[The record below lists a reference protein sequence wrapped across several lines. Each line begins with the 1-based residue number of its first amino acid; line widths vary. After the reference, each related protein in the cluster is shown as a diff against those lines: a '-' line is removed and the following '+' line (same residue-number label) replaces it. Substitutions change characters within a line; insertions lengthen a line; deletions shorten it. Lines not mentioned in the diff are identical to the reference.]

1 MSDVE
6 GRAGLV
12 IQVIGAFRLLAHDG
26 QDLTPLGRKARA
38 LLAILALTPTRRRS
52 RPALQDKLWSDRGP
66 EQGAASLRQTLTE
79 IRKAL
84 GEHYRDCLV
93 SDLHGI
99 GLAAGRVTVDI
110 DDADLSEFARMAEPP
125 QLLEDLD
132 VADEEF
138 EDWLRN
144 QRAAFEGRITA
155 SRAALDTVSRVP
167 ALEPEP
173 EPEPLCAP
181 APMPRQTPAPIL
193 RPWVRLLPPLTV
205 SSEIGLF
212 LSRLVGNHI
221 AQGLADQWGIDVRD
235 DERAAHG
242 VQVRVDVLPVSR
254 DLVVTVVLLSAEG
267 TLQLWSGSETISQE
281 NGFVYEA
288 PRLLALVNRAIDV
301 AGQCLNQ
308 IDRSPDSSRGF
319 MRAFEAV
326 QRMFKIDLPEVDRAD
341 ALLGEAYE
349 LDAKPV
355 YLAWRAYS
363 RIFYVGE
370 HIHADR
376 RRPIEEA
383 EEYARRAIEADPHNA
398 TVLALTSYVYSFI
411 FHNFPLAHELAEL
424 SVRSNPAHP
433 LGHAFLGRAKSYLG
447 EYDAGYAATRRGLDL
462 SGQAPYRYMLHF
474 LHGMAALLSGRFDE
488 AARAGEIACAIA
500 PAFRPPQRYLVPLYL
515 HAGKRDQARE
525 TFQRMRR
532 LESTFSLEVMRE
544 PSYPSAGIRTSGLLT
559 FSDRD
564 L

>member
-6 GRAGLV
+6 GRPGLA

-38 LLAILALTPTRRRS
+38 LLAILALTPKRRRS

-66 EQGAASLRQTLTE
+66 EQGAASLRTTLTE

-110 DDADLSEFARMAEPP
+110 DDADLSELARMVEPP
-125 QLLEDLD
+125 QLLEDVD

-138 EDWLRN
+138 EDWLRS

-155 SRAALDTVSRVP
+155 ARAALDTVPR
-167 ALEPEP
+167 EPEP
-173 EPEPLCAP
+173 KLVCAP
-181 APMPRQTPAPIL
+181 APMPRQTAAPIL

-212 LSRLVGNHI
+212 ISRLVGNHI

-235 DERAAHG
+235 DGRAGHG
-242 VQVRVDVLPVSR
+242 VQVRVDALPVSR
-254 DLVVTVVLLSAEG
+254 DFAVTIVLLSAEG

-288 PRLLALVNRAIDV
+288 SRLLALVNRAIDV
-301 AGQCLNQ
+301 AGQCLSR
-308 IDRSPDSSRGF
+308 IDSSSDSSSGF

-376 RRPIEEA
+376 RRLIEEA

-398 TVLALTSYVYSFI
+398 TVLALASYVYSFI

-433 LGHAFLGRAKSYLG
+433 LGHASLGRAKSYLG
-447 EYDAGYAATRRGLDL
+447 EYDAGYAATKRGLDL

-488 AARAGEIACAIA
+488 AARAGEIVCATA
-500 PAFRPPQRYLVPLYL
+500 PTFRPPQRYLVPLYL

-525 TFQRMRR
+525 TFERMRR
-532 LESTFSLEVMRE
+532 LEPTFSLEVMRE

-559 FSDRD
+559 FSNRD

>member
-6 GRAGLV
+6 SRPGLV
-12 IQVIGAFRLLAHDG
+12 IRVIGAFRLLAHDG

-99 GLAAGRVTVDI
+99 GLAARRVTVDI
-110 DDADLSEFARMAEPP
+110 DDADLSAFARMVEPP

-138 EDWLRN
+138 EDWLRT
-144 QRAAFEGRITA
+144 QRAAFERRIET
-155 SRAALDTVSRVP
+155 SRAAFDTSPPPPGLKQGPKSRGEPIVVP
-167 ALEPEP
+167 H
-173 EPEPLCAP
+173 
-181 APMPRQTPAPIL
+181 QTAGPTI
-193 RPWVRLLPPLTV
+193 RPWVRLLPPPTV

-212 LSRLVGNHI
+212 LSGLVGNHI
-221 AQGLADQWGIDVRD
+221 AQGLADQWGIDIRD
-235 DERAAHG
+235 DGKGPQG
-242 VQVRVDVLPVSR
+242 VQLRVDALPVSR
-254 DLVVTVVLLSAEG
+254 EVAVNIVLLSADG
-267 TLQLWSGSETISQE
+267 ALQLWSGSETISQKYDLL
-281 NGFVYEA
+281 FEA

-301 AGQCLNQ
+301 AGQCLSR
-308 IDRSPDSSRGF
+308 IDTSPDGSRAF

-326 QRMFKIDLPEVDRAD
+326 RRMFKIDLPEVDRAD

-349 LDAKPV
+349 LDSKPV

-376 RRPIEEA
+376 RRLIEEA
-383 EEYARRAIEADPHNA
+383 EEYARRAIEGDPHNA

-424 SVRSNPAHP
+424 SVRGNPAHP

-447 EYDAGYAATRRGLDL
+447 EYDAGYAATKRGLDL

-488 AARAGEIACAIA
+488 AARAGEIVCATA
-500 PAFRPPQRYLVPLYL
+500 PTFRPPQRYLVPLYL

-525 TFQRMRR
+525 TFERMRR
-532 LESTFSLEVMRE
+532 LEPTFSLEVMRE
-544 PSYPSAGIRTSGLLT
+544 PSYPSAGIRTSGLLA

>member
-6 GRAGLV
+6 SRPGLV
-12 IQVIGAFRLLAHDG
+12 IRVIGAFRLLAHDG

-99 GLAAGRVTVDI
+99 GLAARRVTVDI
-110 DDADLSEFARMAEPP
+110 DDADLSAFARMVEPP

-138 EDWLRN
+138 EDWLRT
-144 QRAAFEGRITA
+144 QRAAFERRIET
-155 SRAALDTVSRVP
+155 SRAAFDTSPPPPGLKQGPKSRGEPIVVP
-167 ALEPEP
+167 H
-173 EPEPLCAP
+173 
-181 APMPRQTPAPIL
+181 QTAGPTI
-193 RPWVRLLPPLTV
+193 RPWVRLLPPPTV

-212 LSRLVGNHI
+212 LSGLVGNHI
-221 AQGLADQWGIDVRD
+221 AQGLADQWGIDIRD
-235 DERAAHG
+235 DGKGPQG
-242 VQVRVDVLPVSR
+242 VQLRVDALPVSR
-254 DLVVTVVLLSAEG
+254 EVAVNIVLLSADG
-267 TLQLWSGSETISQE
+267 ALQLWSGSETISQKYDLL
-281 NGFVYEA
+281 FEA

-301 AGQCLNQ
+301 AGQCLSR
-308 IDRSPDSSRGF
+308 IDTSPDGSRAF

-326 QRMFKIDLPEVDRAD
+326 RRMFKIDLPEVDRAD

-349 LDAKPV
+349 LDSKPV

-376 RRPIEEA
+376 RRLIEEA
-383 EEYARRAIEADPHNA
+383 EEYARRAIEGDPHNA

-424 SVRSNPAHP
+424 SVRGNPAHP

-447 EYDAGYAATRRGLDL
+447 EYDAGYAATKRGLDL

-488 AARAGEIACAIA
+488 AARAGEIACATA
-500 PAFRPPQRYLVPLYL
+500 PTFRPPQRYLVPLYL

-525 TFQRMRR
+525 TFERMRR
-532 LESTFSLEVMRE
+532 LEPTFSLEVMRE

>member
-6 GRAGLV
+6 GRPGLV

-66 EQGAASLRQTLTE
+66 EQGAASLRVTLTE

-110 DDADLSEFARMAEPP
+110 DDADLSELARMVEPP
-125 QLLEDLD
+125 QLLEDID

-138 EDWLRN
+138 EDWLRT
-144 QRAAFEGRITA
+144 QRAAFERRIEA

-167 ALEPEP
+167 ASEPN
-173 EPEPLCAP
+173 PLCAP
-181 APMPRQTPAPIL
+181 APKPRQTGAPIL

-235 DERAAHG
+235 DGRAAHG
-242 VQVRVDVLPVSR
+242 VQVRVDALPVSR
-254 DLVVTVVLLSAEG
+254 DVVVTIVLLSAEG

-288 PRLLALVNRAIDV
+288 HRLLALINRAIDV
-301 AGQCLNQ
+301 AGQCLSR
-308 IDRSPDSSRGF
+308 IDSSFDSSRGF

-355 YLAWRAYS
+355 YFAWRAYS

-376 RRPIEEA
+376 RRLIEEA

-398 TVLALTSYVYSFI
+398 TVLALASYVYSFI

-424 SVRSNPAHP
+424 SVRCNPAHP
-433 LGHAFLGRAKSYLG
+433 LGHASLGRAKSYLG
-447 EYDAGYAATRRGLDL
+447 EYDAGYAATRRGLDF

-488 AARAGEIACAIA
+488 AARSGEIACAMA
-500 PAFRPPQRYLVPLYL
+500 PTFRPPQRYLVPLYL

-525 TFQRMRR
+525 TMER
-532 LESTFSLEVMRE
+532 LRQIEPTFSLEVMRE
-544 PSYPSAGIRTSGLLT
+544 PSYPSAGIRASGLLT

>member
-1 MSDVE
+1 M
-6 GRAGLV
+6 RRLV

-99 GLAAGRVTVDI
+99 GLAARRVTVDI
-110 DDADLSEFARMAEPP
+110 DDADLSAFARMVEPP

-138 EDWLRN
+138 EDWLRT
-144 QRAAFEGRITA
+144 QRAAFERRIET
-155 SRAALDTVSRVP
+155 SRAAFDTSPPPPGLKQGPKSRGEPIVVP
-167 ALEPEP
+167 H
-173 EPEPLCAP
+173 
-181 APMPRQTPAPIL
+181 QTAGPTI
-193 RPWVRLLPPLTV
+193 RPWVRLLPPPTV

-212 LSRLVGNHI
+212 LSGLVGNHI
-221 AQGLADQWGIDVRD
+221 AQGLADQWGIDIRD
-235 DERAAHG
+235 DGKGPQG
-242 VQVRVDVLPVSR
+242 VQLRVDALPVSR
-254 DLVVTVVLLSAEG
+254 EVAVNIVLLSADG
-267 TLQLWSGSETISQE
+267 ALQLWSGSETISQKYDLL
-281 NGFVYEA
+281 FEA

-301 AGQCLNQ
+301 AGQCLSR
-308 IDRSPDSSRGF
+308 IDTSPDGSRAF

-326 QRMFKIDLPEVDRAD
+326 RRMFKIDLPEVDRAD

-349 LDAKPV
+349 LDSKPV

-376 RRPIEEA
+376 RRLIEEA
-383 EEYARRAIEADPHNA
+383 EEYARRAIEGDPHNA

-424 SVRSNPAHP
+424 SVRGNPAHP

-447 EYDAGYAATRRGLDL
+447 EYDAGYAATKRGLDL

-488 AARAGEIACAIA
+488 AARAGEIACATA
-500 PAFRPPQRYLVPLYL
+500 PTFRPPQRYLVPLYL

-525 TFQRMRR
+525 TFERMRR
-532 LESTFSLEVMRE
+532 LEPTFSLEVMRE